1 MRVGVNSRLLL
12 KDKLEGIGYFTLKNL
27 ERLTKNHPEC
37 EFVLFFDRP
46 YDKDFVFAD
55 NVKAV
60 VIPFPTRHPML
71 WHIYFEILLPIYLRF
86 YKIDVFFS
94 TEGYIPTRGK
104 TPKLCTIHDINFE
117 HEKTYIGN
125 KIYQK
130 YMEYFT
136 PRFAKSANAVLTV
149 SNFSK
154 QDLVTTYSLEENKI
168 FVVESSAN
176 EEYKTYSEEENQK
189 TKEKYSN
196 SCPYFY
202 FVGSLQKRKNLT
214 NLFKSFDIFKSKT
227 QSNVKLLIVGSRKWW
242 KGEIEDTFNA
252 MRFKDEVV
260 FTGRLPL
267 EEVNRI
273 ASASIGL
280 VFVSFFEGFGVPPL
294 EAYRSSTA
302 VITSNTSSMPEIAGE
317 GAIYVN
323 PYDVNSICDAMI
335 ELYSNPSLRESLIK
349 KGQEQAKKYSWD
361 KTAELVW
368 NAIEQVMK
376 K

>member
-46 YDKDFVFAD
+46 YDKEFVFAD
-55 NVKAV
+55 NVTPV
-60 VIPFPTRHPML
+60 VIPLPTRHPML
-71 WHIYFEILLPIYLRF
+71 WHIYFEILLPIYIRL

-202 FVGSLQKRKNLT
+202 FVGSLQKRKNFT

-335 ELYSNPSLRESLIK
+335 EIYKNPSLREDLIK

>member
-317 GAIYVN
+317 CAIYVN